1 MRLLVQTAIVLHVFA
16 SIALVGSLIFNT
28 LVLMPALKRIPPA
41 HSTVISEKIGSAL
54 MWMGLGSLILLGLT
68 GFTLL
73 WAYGMLPGLLSLAYW
88 TTPYGWRMG
97 LMIIGWLAL
106 LCTGILSAV
115 WYQTVLTKKLPYAA
129 GLRELEERR
138 AAQERV
144 SAWQDRLATIN
155 LSLGVLAVLGG
166 ALLRAM
172 R

>member
-1 MRLLVQTAIVLHVFA
+1 MRLLSQTAIVLHVFA
-16 SIALVGSLIFNT
+16 AIALVGSLTFNT

-41 HSTVISEKIGSAL
+41 HSTVISEKVGSAL

-68 GFTLL
+68 GFAIL
-73 WAYGMLPGLLSLAYW
+73 WNYGMLAELLSPAWW

-97 LMIIGWLAL
+97 LMIGSWLGL
-106 LCTGILSAV
+106 LSTGAVSSV
-115 WYQTVLTKKLPYAA
+115 WYRTVLTKKLPYAA

-144 SAWQDRLATIN
+144 SAWQDRFAYLN

-166 ALLRAM
+166 TLLR
-172 R
+172 